1 MVIIMKRIKEDI
13 ILRILFIVL
22 IIGIVLGL
30 LFISIVS
37 DSNKN
42 IIKDSVDNYFVYFKE
57 LKFDYFKMFFKGFI
71 SSIVVILFLWVMG
84 LSVVG
89 SLINILVLL
98 YKSFL
103 CSFSFVSIVYT
114 YGVYGLFK
122 GSIFIISEGFN
133 LFILFLLV
141 YYSLSF
147 SIILFNY
154 LFKKKD
160 FNRNVAIVRYSKI
173 LGICSFLCIINNL
186 FNTFLISNMIKWL

>member
-1 MVIIMKRIKEDI
+1 MKRIKEDI

>member
-1 MVIIMKRIKEDI
+1 MVIIMKRIKGDI

-22 IIGIVLGL
+22 IIGSVLGL

-71 SSIVVILFLWVMG
+71 SNIVVILFLWVMG